1 MKVLEK
7 NGKTVEAAV
16 GAALQELQVDADSV
30 TVEIIDQPSK
40 GLFGILGGR
49 PALVRV
55 TVKESRFD
63 QAVELLNQI
72 LKAMGVEAELN
83 CEENDDQIVINI
95 EGKQLGILI
104 GRRGETL
111 NSLQYLVNLGVNK
124 NAEERKKIIL
134 DVEGYRRKRE
144 DTLMRLAMR
153 LADKAK
159 RRGRNVIL
167 EPMNPQ
173 ERRIIHTTLRGR
185 NDIYTFSEGEE
196 PFRKIV
202 IAPRK

>member
-1 MKVLEK
+1 VKVVEK

-16 GAALQELQVDADSV
+16 DAALQELQVGADRV
-30 TVEIIDQPSK
+30 TIEVLDEPSK
-40 GLFGILGGR
+40 GLFGILGGK

-55 TVKESRFD
+55 TVKESKSD

-72 LKAMGVEAELN
+72 LKAMTVEAEVN
-83 CEENDDQIVINI
+83 VEEDNEQIVINL
-95 EGKQLGILI
+95 EGKQLGLLI

-111 NSLQYLVNLGVNK
+111 NSLQYLLNLGVNK
-124 NAEERKKIIL
+124 NAEDRKKVIL

-144 DTLMRLAMR
+144 DTLMHLAMK

-159 RRGRNVIL
+159 RRGRSVIL

-173 ERRIIHTTLRGR
+173 ERRIIHTTLHGR
-185 NDIYTFSEGEE
+185 EDIYTFSEGEE

>member
-1 MKVLEK
+1 MKVVEK

-16 GAALQELQVDADSV
+16 DAALQELQVGADRV
-30 TVEIIDQPSK
+30 TIEVLDEPSK
-40 GLFGILGGR
+40 GLFGILGGK

-55 TVKESRFD
+55 TVKESKSD

-72 LKAMGVEAELN
+72 LKAMTVEAEVN
-83 CEENDDQIVINI
+83 VEEDNEQIVINL
-95 EGKQLGILI
+95 EGKQLGLLI

-111 NSLQYLVNLGVNK
+111 NSLQYLLNLGVNK
-124 NAEERKKIIL
+124 NAEDRKKVIL

-144 DTLMRLAMR
+144 DTLMHLAMK

-159 RRGRNVIL
+159 RRGRSVIL

-173 ERRIIHTTLRGR
+173 ERRIIHTTLHGR
-185 NDIYTFSEGEE
+185 EDIYTF
-196 PFRKIV
+196 
-202 IAPRK
+202 

>member
-1 MKVLEK
+1 VKVLEK